1 MSAPRWRRYLRFFRP
16 DVAADVDDELS
27 FHVDM
32 RIAGYM
38 REGHSREEAERMTRQ
53 RFGDPDPLRR
63 TLLAHDQGVQERTDR
78 RERLLDVWQD
88 VSFAVRTLRR
98 SPSYTA
104 VAVLTLAIGIGAN
117 AALFSVVNGVLLR
130 PLPYRQPQQLMSI
143 LSAAALGPM
152 SVSVPDFMDWRAQST
167 SFSGLSAAYTS
178 QTVLT
183 GNGEPVKLEQ
193 SRVSANFFDVI
204 GVRPLLGRPFVAAE
218 EEASAPRVAMIGEN
232 LWRSRFGADSSI
244 VGRTLSLDGFPTQVI
259 GIVPAYVAWPQRSD
273 IWMTTRF
280 SQRDLSPSSR
290 GARWLDVIGR
300 VRSGRTAEQA
310 NAEINAIAA
319 RSAVEDSTHNHGV
332 SAVVAPLLGRMT
344 QTLERPLAVLLGAVG
359 LVLLICCANVASLTL
374 SRVASRR
381 SELAVR
387 KALGASRGRIVRQA
401 MTEHV
406 VLAGAGGLVGLAIAI
421 AGVRLIVAISPSSLP
436 RVDDVS
442 VNGTVLLFSLGVT
455 LMAGLLFGI
464 FPALTA
470 SGGAARLRE
479 GSRGLTG
486 RAPALRRALVVCETA
501 VAVVLL
507 SGAGLLLRSL
517 GELSKVDP
525 GFSPANL
532 TTFGVALPST
542 RYAGQDQQRLFATS
556 LKSSLA
562 RIPGVTE
569 TGISYSLPLSGS
581 GFSLTFE
588 IEGHAKDL
596 KNEPR
601 AQVRVADAGYFKAM
615 HIPLIRGRMFGD
627 GDRAGSVPA
636 IIISTETARRYF
648 GSEDPIGK
656 HVQTG
661 WGMGGP
667 ERFGGEIVG
676 IVGDVRQFGL
686 DAKMTPSMYMT
697 YEQWPL
703 DEFSVVVRAST
714 PTSSLIPAIRSAM
727 KSIDQDLPVID
738 PQSYSDVVETSLG
751 NRKFYLELLG
761 AFAVIALILAAIG
774 TYGVMAY
781 DVQVRRREVG
791 IRMALGATGSAIVSM
806 IVRDGAR
813 LLAVGIVI
821 GLAVAYASSKVLDS
835 LLFGVGN
842 HDALS
847 LLGAPLTLLLAGFTA
862 CVIPAWR
869 AGGMSPVE
877 TIRADS

>member
-1 MSAPRWRRYLRFFRP
+1 MSGPRWRRYLRFLRP

-32 RIAGYM
+32 RIAHYM
-38 REGHSREEAERMTRQ
+38 REGHSLEEAERMTRE
-53 RFGDPDPLRR
+53 RFGDPDPLRNE
-63 TLLAHDQGVQERTDR
+63 LLAHDSVVQQRKDR
-78 RERLLDVWQD
+78 RERLVDIWQD
-88 VSFAVRTLRR
+88 VSFAIRTLRR

-117 AALFSVVNGVLLR
+117 TALFSVVNGVLLR
-130 PLPYRQPQQLMSI
+130 PLPYHAPQQLMSI
-143 LSAAALGPM
+143 LSKAANGPM
-152 SVSVPDFMDWRAQST
+152 SVSVPDFMDWRAQSRN
-167 SFSGLSAAYTS
+167 FSGLTAAYTS

-183 GNGEPVKLEQ
+183 GSGEPVKLEQ

-204 GVRPLLGRPFVAAE
+204 GVRPVLGRTFVEPE
-218 EEASAPRVAMIGEN
+218 EQASAPRVAMIGET
-232 LWRSRFGADSSI
+232 LWRGRFGADSSI
-244 VGRTLSLDGFPTQVI
+244 IGRTLSLDGFPTQVI
-259 GIVPAYVAWPQRSD
+259 GIVPSYVTWPQRSD

-280 SQRDLSPSSR
+280 SDRDLSPSSR
-290 GARWLDVIGR
+290 GARWLDVIAR
-300 VRSGRTAEQA
+300 LRNGRTPEQA
-310 NAEINAIAA
+310 NAELNAIAA
-319 RSAVEDSTHNHGV
+319 RSALEDSTHNHGV
-332 SAVVAPLLGRMT
+332 SAAVAPLLGRMT

-387 KALGASRGRIVRQA
+387 KALGASRRRIVRQA

-406 VLAGAGGLVGLAIAI
+406 VLAAAGGLVGLAIAI
-421 AGVRLIVAISPSSLP
+421 AGVRLIIAISPSALP

-464 FPALTA
+464 FPALAA
-470 SGGAARLRE
+470 SGGAATLRE

-486 RAPALRRALVVCETA
+486 RAPRLRRAFVVCETA

-517 GELSKVDP
+517 SQLSKVDP

-542 RYAGQDQQRLFATS
+542 RYGNQDQQRLFAAS
-556 LKSSLA
+556 LRSSLA

-596 KNEPR
+596 ENEPR

-615 HIPLIRGRMFGD
+615 HIPLIRGRMFAD
-627 GDRAGSVPA
+627 GDRAESAPA
-636 IIISTETARRYF
+636 IIISSETARRYF

-667 ERFGGEIVG
+667 GRFGGEIVG

-714 PTSSLIPAIRSAM
+714 PTASLIPAIRSSM
-727 KSIDQDLPVID
+727 RSIDQNLPVID
-738 PQSYSDVVETSLG
+738 PRSYGDVVETSLG

-761 AFAVIALILAAIG
+761 AFAVIALVLAAIG
-774 TYGVMAY
+774 TYGIMAY
-781 DVQVRRREVG
+781 DVQLRRREMG
-791 IRMALGATGSAIVSM
+791 IRLALGATGAAVVRM
-806 IVRDGAR
+806 VVRDGLK
-813 LLAVGIVI
+813 LLAI
-821 GLAVAYASSKVLDS
+821 GLVAGLVTAFASSKVLDS
-835 LLFGVGN
+835 LLFGIGH
-842 HDALS
+842 HDLPS
-847 LLGAPLTLLLAGFTA
+847 MLGAPLVLLLAGLAA
-862 CVIPAWR
+862 CVIPASR
-869 AGGMSPVE
+869 AGRMSPVE